1 MAKVIKK
8 VIAAGLSMSVVA
20 GMMVSVSMTAS
31 AESSTGVGLSAH
43 ALRAYRE
50 GWSYVWG
57 GTSYGAVDCSGLIYT
72 YNGVGGS
79 RVDMLG
85 SSYSYGYVSN
95 GVPNIHGL
103 GLHSPGHVGVYI
115 GSGMAVDARD
125 EYSGVV
131 YHNVYSRSWVEWF
144 KIAGVSYPTNGWVLF
159 DGDSFYYENG
169 EYITSTSRTI
179 DGVTYSFDSAGVSDM
194 APPASSYE
202 ATDYSSASAQQAPVY
217 YEQQPSE
224 ETQQYEESSEEPEP
238 EQPAEESSEEESS
251 EQPVEESSE
260 EESSEQPAE
269 ESSEEESSEQPAEES
284 SEEESSEEPVEESS
298 EESSEEPVEQSKT
311 ESSAEESEKPEESS
325 EEPEK
330 EVKIIA
336 SYGDEDEEGQDT
348 IKKIQTR
355 LIRLGYLTEQASGY
369 FGNDTADA
377 LLRFQEK
384 NGLEATGI
392 ADEETVKKLNSE
404 NAKSGFGNLEPEMYD
419 DGEDLSI
426 TSMQTRLAELKY
438 YYDDITGFYGDL
450 TKNAVEQFQKNNG
463 LKVTGIADDKT
474 LMKLY
479 DSKTEKNPY
488 ADGVVFG
495 QNGSVVLKLQKRL
508 IELRYLTGEANG
520 KFDDRVLKAVNLFQ
534 KTAGL
539 DVSENMTA
547 KQLAVLNAENAP
559 KAPDYDTLKLGY
571 SGDDVADLQS
581 KLAMLKYYNGKTSGK
596 YTEEVEEAVKQFQN
610 DYGLE
615 VTGIADSKT
624 KELITTESQRES
636 SKMGDELIL
645 KTAKV
650 SDSALAQL
658 ADSKTSTPGEI
669 VITSQ
674 SGSDFVKTIVIL
686 GSVVLI
692 TMFLGVLFI
701 IELKRKKRK
710 SDDVEITSYYKR
722 RF

>member
-251 EQPVEESSE
+251 E
-260 EESSEQPAE
+260 
-269 ESSEEESSEQPAEES
+269 
-284 SEEESSEEPVEESS
+284 EPVEESS

-508 IELRYLTGEANG
+508 IELRYLTGEANE

-615 VTGIADSKT
+615 VTGIADFKT

-701 IELKRKKRK
+701 IELKRKKKK
-710 SDDVEITSYYKR
+710 SDDVDITSYYKR